1 MRQKEVH
8 LEQLIGR
15 PVIARSG
22 KTIGHI
28 EEIRLESQGG
38 ELLVQ
43 QYLLGPY
50 ALLERLSPGRVARAL
65 RQALGSRFIGKSY
78 IVEWDK
84 LDLTDPERPRLHC
97 SLEKLMKLRAGSGKS
112 DRHRA

>member
-50 ALLERLSPGRVARAL
+50 ALLERLSPGRVARAV
-65 RQALGSRFIGKSY
+65 RRALGARFSGNNY

-84 LDLTDPERPRLHC
+84 LDLTDPERPRLRC
-97 SLEKLMKLRAGSGKS
+97 SMEKLMKLRVASGKS
-112 DRHRA
+112 NRDRA